1 MARNII
7 QQRINSMKIR
17 VREKMNPYFAK
28 SRQKRLEHTDFSII
42 SNNCWGGHVYR
53 YYGLPYSSPTIGLYI
68 WADDYLKMLRNL
80 KSYFSSELKFIK
92 PEESKHFDF
101 LVKRGETNVPIALLD
116 DVEIVFLHY
125 ISQEEVLE
133 KWKRR
138 VSKVNYKNLVV
149 KFSDQNCC
157 SDKLLQEFDYLKYK
171 KKVVFT
177 RTQRSDI
184 KCSCYYKGYENE
196 DAVSNDTVYFRKYL
210 DIEALINE
218 GRVR

>member
-1 MARNII
+1 MPQNIM
-7 QQRINSMKIR
+7 QQRINHLKIK

-28 SRQKRLEHTDFSII
+28 SRQKRLAHTNFSII

-68 WADDYLKMLRNL
+68 WADDYIKMIGNL
-80 KSYFSSELKFIK
+80 KYYFSNELKFIQ
-92 PEESKHFDF
+92 PEKSKHFDL
-101 LVKRGETNVPIALLD
+101 LVERGETNVPIALLD

-125 ISQEEVLE
+125 KSQKEASE

-138 VSKVNYKNLVV
+138 VSRVNYDNLVV
-149 KFSDQNCC
+149 KFADQNCC
-157 SDKLLQEFDYLKYK
+157 FDKLLYEFDDLIYK

-184 KCSCYYKGYENE
+184 LCSCYYKGYENE
-196 DAVSNDTVYFRKYL
+196 DAVLNDTVNFKKYI

-218 GRVR
+218 GCVR